1 MRRSIVSSLILAG
14 LVQATPALA
23 AGIKVA
29 VVAPVEGPF
38 APLGKQIVDGAGF
51 KAGDRGSE
59 IVVIPET
66 CDTAGN
72 EALTKALLAAGAEAA
87 VGFLCTES
95 LDAALPALTEAGL
108 PAITLSVRSDI
119 LMEDALK
126 NKWPLF
132 RLAPSGNAEA
142 TAIVDAIVN
151 RWKDKPIALVDDGT
165 IHSRELV
172 EAVRAALA
180 EIGMTPVF
188 SDTYRPAQEQQ
199 INLVR
204 RLVKSGATH
213 VFTGGDRQDTA
224 VIARDAIGEGASLT
238 LLGGD
243 ALNAADL
250 AVPLADGVL
259 AVTLPDAAQSP
270 EGKPFADEMRA
281 AGIEPEGYVMPAF
294 AVMALLEEAKDR
306 AAQDDKSLIEA
317 IAGKGPYPTV
327 LGLTAFNA
335 GHERADNPYRLVQW
349 QGGHFAPAAAE
360 GAAP

>member
-1 MRRSIVSSLILAG
+1 MLRSIVTTLVLAG
-14 LVQATPALA
+14 LMQAMPAAA

-38 APLGKQIVDGAGF
+38 APLGKQIVDGASF
-51 KAGDRGSE
+51 KAGDHGSE

-66 CDTAGN
+66 CDAAGS

-87 VGFLCTES
+87 IGFLCTES
-95 LDAALPALTEAGL
+95 LDATLPALAEAGV

-126 NKWPLF
+126 HKWPLF
-132 RLAPSGNAEA
+132 RLAPSGKAEA
-142 TAIVDAIVN
+142 DAIVDTIVS

-172 EAVRAALA
+172 EGVRAALA
-180 EIGMTPVF
+180 EIGLTPVF

-224 VIARDAIGEGASLT
+224 VIARDAQGEGADLV

-243 ALNAADL
+243 ALNAADPV
-250 AVPLADGVL
+250 VPLVDGVL
-259 AVTLPDAAQSP
+259 AVTLPDASISP
-270 EGKPFADEMRA
+270 EGTPFADGMRA

-294 AVMALLEEAKDR
+294 AAVALLEQAKDR
-306 AAQDDKSLIEA
+306 AAEEDKPLAEA
-317 IAGKGPYPTV
+317 IAKGPYPTV
-327 LGLTAFNA
+327 LGLLSFNA
-335 GHERADNPYRLVQW
+335 AHERAENPYRLMQW
-349 QGGHFAPAAAE
+349 QDGRFVPAAAE
-360 GAAP
+360 GNNP